1 MHLAGEV
8 NMPVVGSTGK
18 PFLFAACGDAMVK
31 GNRYA
36 RAGKSSARATS
47 SGDSENMF
55 FGTPHKQLW
64 QMSAAGPL
72 PLRMVF
78 GDTGSS
84 SDSTASPARAAAADD
99 NDDSALELDTHV
111 QHQCAVQLSCA
122 RETSLNNSISDECGL
137 VGLVCSHGQ
146 PLLGCMMAM
155 PAPEKFG
162 YYDLDLTYLL
172 EQVEL
177 EVLYLDTGCSYDA
190 HWKLHMAEHDPPNN
204 VRTPWWHGRG
214 HGPGCFVLKSAFFLP
229 GESPN

>member
-1 MHLAGEV
+1 VHLTGAV
-8 NMPVVGSTGK
+8 NMPEVGSTGK

-36 RAGKSSARATS
+36 RAGTSSAAATS
-47 SGDSENMF
+47 SSDSKLMF

-84 SDSTASPARAAAADD
+84 SDSTASPARAAAADE
-99 NDDSALELDTHV
+99 DDDAALELDTHV

-137 VGLVCSHGQ
+137 VG
-146 PLLGCMMAM
+146 
-155 PAPEKFG
+155 
-162 YYDLDLTYLL
+162 
-172 EQVEL
+172 
-177 EVLYLDTGCSYDA
+177 
-190 HWKLHMAEHDPPNN
+190 
-204 VRTPWWHGRG
+204 
-214 HGPGCFVLKSAFFLP
+214 
-229 GESPN
+229 